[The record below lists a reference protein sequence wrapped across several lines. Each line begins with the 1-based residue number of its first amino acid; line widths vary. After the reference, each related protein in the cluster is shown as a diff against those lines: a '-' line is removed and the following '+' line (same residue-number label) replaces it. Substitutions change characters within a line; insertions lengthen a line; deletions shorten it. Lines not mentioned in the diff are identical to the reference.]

1 MKKKINR
8 RVFLTLFML
17 FVIYMLFGQVT
28 QLLQLQKQV
37 VGESAIISRQLA
49 QLVKR
54 AGVSESE
61 DESVWN
67 EVLSFVTLDEESE
80 LLLAD
85 ASTGEVLGTT
95 AEQFEHQT
103 LEEIGFVPVQYERPG
118 SSFHIT
124 ISDESYYG
132 VFYEYDGVLYG
143 RLKKQ
148 GAIYQPLHAPTFLMP
163 LISALLFTILGI
175 SICRY
180 ANDNLAR
187 PLTHLREQI
196 RRFADGERDVPF
208 STGKTEFCEL
218 QQMAGYMNQIQDT
231 VMELQAQLDEHRQL
245 LALES
250 ERADVAM
257 TAKRVFLERMSHDI
271 RTPMNGIIS
280 MTAIAET
287 SIDDK
292 ERVRDALGKID
303 GSSKQLLGMLDDV
316 LDMSTIESGRL
327 DLTEENFQLADLIN
341 QTIAELRPMAEA
353 RQHQLIV
360 DVKKLVHEHVVGSP
374 KRVRTIFEN
383 IIENAVK
390 YTPKGGVIRVT
401 IAELPSEIRY
411 AGRYSF
417 VFEDNGIGMTP
428 ETVEHIF
435 EPFERVANDKRTGG
449 IRGMGLGLAIVKNV
463 VELMNGSIQVESHK
477 ETGSKFS
484 VTISLKLQRR
494 AEGVATRM
502 VKHEAHLQDFSRDQF
517 SDKRVLVV
525 EDHELS
531 SEITSEVLKMAGI
544 EVEQAYNGQQAVVR
558 MTEVPEGYFDLILMD
573 IQMPVMDGY
582 IAARMIRGMKREDV
596 KHLPIIALTATSSGE
611 DMEAVRAAGM
621 DDCIAKP
628 LQLERLKEIFMQW
641 M

>member
-54 AGVSESE
+54 AGVSEAE

-124 ISDESYYG
+124 IRDESYYG

>member
-17 FVIYMLFGQVT
+17 FVIYMMFGQVT

-628 LQLERLKEIFMQW
+628 LQLERLKEIFMKW

>member
-54 AGVSESE
+54 AGVSEAE

-103 LEEIGFVPVQYERPG
+103 LEEIGFVPVQYEHPG

-196 RRFADGERDVPF
+196 RRFADGERDVLF

-218 QQMAGYMNQIQDT
+218 QQMASYMNQIQDT